1 MRQRDLWRER
11 LARALSLALKAVSMA
26 RPQGRQSLNVS
37 LSLLVS
43 MSRCLMSPQ
52 VSGLRS
58 QVSHSFPRPAAPMA
72 RHRITIGPRASSS
85 AVRALV
91 RAPKAAQRFAI
102 GPRAAQT
109 FRNVARAPSPL
120 HEPRTTDHEPRT
132 TNHEP
137 RTTNHEPRITSH
149 EKNSTFFKNPLAR
162 SPEM

>member
-1 MRQRDLWRER
+1 MAGAAREGALPR
-11 LARALSLALKAVSMA
+11 AKGSVNGSPARPPKSQCLAVSP
-26 RPQGRQSLNVS
+26 RLNVS
-37 LSLLVS
+37 LSLPVS

-52 VSGLRS
+52 VSSLRS
-58 QVSHSFPRPAAPMA
+58 PVSHSFPRPAAPMA

-120 HEPRTTDHEPRT
+120 HEPRTTDHGPRT
-132 TNHEP
+132 TNHES
-137 RTTNHEPRITSH
+137 RATK
-149 EKNSTFFKNPLAR
+149 KNSTFFQNPLAR
-162 SPEM
+162 SREM